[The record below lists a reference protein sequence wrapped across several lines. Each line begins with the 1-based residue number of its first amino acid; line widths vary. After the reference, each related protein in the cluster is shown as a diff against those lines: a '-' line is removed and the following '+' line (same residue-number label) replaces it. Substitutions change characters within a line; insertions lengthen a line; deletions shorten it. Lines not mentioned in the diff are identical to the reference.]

1 MNFPAVFFLLS
12 SYHKRKAGSSNA
24 RKKQSVNSAKKD
36 FSLFRI
42 LKKIVKTFF
51 SIGENKTISW
61 ISSFLFLFFALFL
74 LLSQKNFFQK
84 KNFPD
89 SPPVLGFREL
99 IPSPKPYPV
108 NKGIYLL
115 PELTAKSIFIVD
127 VDSAVV
133 LYQQNA
139 DLKLL
144 PASTTKMMTAL
155 VVLDQYPLDKVLT
168 VGQLKIDGS
177 KIGLLPGEQ
186 ITVENL
192 LYALLVGSAN
202 DAAEVLAQ
210 NYPGGEAGFVLAM
223 NQKAADL
230 KLENTHFSN
239 PIGLDDKD
247 HYSTAKDLGR
257 LAVVFIN
264 QPVLA
269 KIVATPE
276 IVISDTSGTIK
287 HNLKNTNELIG
298 KVEGVKGIKT
308 GWTQNAGEC
317 LVTLVEKGGH
327 RVVIVVLE
335 SKSRFTETQ
344 SLINW
349 VFGNFDWLVIAP
361 TMYQ

>member
-1 MNFPAVFFLLS
+1 MASQLVKSEP
-12 SYHKRKAGSSNA
+12 NA
-24 RKKQSVNSAKKD
+24 SAD
-36 FSLFRI
+36 RQQ
-42 LKKIVKTFF
+42 T
-51 SIGENKTISW
+51 
-61 ISSFLFLFFALFL
+61 
-74 LLSQKNFFQK
+74 
-84 KNFPD
+84 
-89 SPPVLGFREL
+89 LGFKEL
-99 IPSPKPYPV
+99 IPPPKPYPV

-115 PELTAKSIFIVD
+115 PELTAKSVFIVD

-133 LYQQNA
+133 LYQKNA
-139 DLKLL
+139 DLRLL

-155 VVLDQYPLDKVLT
+155 VALDQYPLEKVLT
-168 VGQLKIDGS
+168 VGQLVIDGS

-192 LYALLVGSAN
+192 LYALLVDSAN

-210 NYPGGEAGFVLAM
+210 NYPGGESAFVLAM

-239 PIGLDDKD
+239 PVGLDGKD
-247 HYSTAKDLGR
+247 HYSTAEDLGR
-257 LAVVFIN
+257 LAAVVIS
-264 QPVLA
+264 QPILA
-269 KIVATPE
+269 KIVATTE

-287 HNLKNTNELIG
+287 HNLKNTNELVG

-327 RVVIVVLE
+327 RVIIVVLE
-335 SKSRFTETQ
+335 SKSRFAETQ

-349 VFGNFDWLVIAP
+349 VFGNFEWLVIAP
-361 TMYQ
+361 TSYQ